1 MIKQRGFTLVE
12 LLVVFAIGALII
24 GIAPVALQSLR
35 ESTEYR
41 DALRLLISDMRQARW
56 RATSEGREMR
66 FSVDLKQR
74 IYGIEGGS
82 QHPLA
87 QALTLRAT
95 VADQELQA
103 NSVASIRFLPS
114 GGASGGSF
122 DLLRASGTGVRVR
135 VDWLTGRVEQ
145 EPLVP

>member
-12 LLVVFAIGALII
+12 LLVVFAIGALIV
-24 GIAPVALQSLR
+24 GIAPLAFQSLR

-41 DALRLLISDMRQARW
+41 DTLRSLISDMRQARW
-56 RATSEGREMR
+56 RAMSEGRETL
-66 FSVDLKQR
+66 FSVDLRQR
-74 IYGIEGGS
+74 TYGIEGAPPHS
-82 QHPLA
+82 LA

-103 NSVASIRFLPS
+103 NAVASIRFLPG

-122 DLLRASGTGVRVR
+122 DLLRSSGSGVRVR

-145 EPLVP
+145 EPLAQ

>member
-1 MIKQRGFTLVE
+1 MMQRGFTLVE

-41 DALRLLISDMRQARW
+41 DTLRLLISDMRQARW
-56 RATSEGREMR
+56 RAMSEGRETR
-66 FSVDLKQR
+66 FSVDLQQR

-87 QALTLRAT
+87 EVLTLRAT

-103 NSVASIRFLPS
+103 NSVASIRFLPG

-122 DLLRASGTGVRVR
+122 DLLRPSGTGVRVR
-135 VDWLTGRVEQ
+135 VDWLTGRVE
-145 EPLVP
+145 